1 VIRHSVLVG
10 EPAVAPAFGGDPYE
24 AAIESGGGVLRLH
37 QVTGG
42 RVASMEVERWIEF
55 DEVDRAL
62 VARTRGPVLDVGCG
76 PGRLVRAAV
85 LQGRTALG
93 VDVSAAATRY
103 AASHGLPV
111 LRRSVFAPIPGDR
124 GWGAIL
130 LADGNIG
137 IGGDPVAL
145 LSRCA
150 ELATD
155 EGRIHVETDADPDV
169 ERHYLARLTDA
180 AGRRGPVFPWSELG
194 ARRLAAIAA
203 TAGLAVEETW
213 SLAGRSFSVLRRRGG
228 VRAA

>member
-10 EPAVAPAFGGDPYE
+10 EPGVAPAFGGDPYE

-37 QVTGG
+37 PVTGG
-42 RVASMEVERWIEF
+42 RVASMEVERWIES

-76 PGRLVRAAV
+76 PGRLVRAAI

-93 VDVSAAATRY
+93 VDVSEAATRY
-103 AASHGLPV
+103 ATSRGLPV
-111 LRRSVFAPIPGDR
+111 LRRSVFAPIPGDG

-145 LSRCA
+145 LRRCA
-150 ELATD
+150 ELAAG
-155 EGRIHVETDADPDV
+155 EGRIHVETDADPDAD
-169 ERHYLARLTDA
+169 RHYLARLSDA
-180 AGRRGPVFPWSELG
+180 AGRRGPVFPWSQLG
-194 ARRLAAIAA
+194 ARRLIAVAAE
-203 TAGLAVEETW
+203 AGLVVEEAW
-213 SLAGRSFSVLRRRGG
+213 SLAGRSFSVLRRRADA
-228 VRAA
+228 RAA